1 MSDACLRRAAGTWPE
16 HVIVAKAPSWQGPY
30 RSVTPGRLFA
40 PSPWDPSDEDPFL
53 WQDKRGNFHMLLHH
67 QDNQANQLYLGA
79 HAYSRD
85 GITWTWSPTIA
96 YTKLVEWDDGT
107 SLLMCRR
114 ERPALLLD
122 PTWRVPLALFSAVS
136 DCKRDY
142 MHAQPINQD

>member
-1 MSDACLRRAAGTWPE
+1 M
-16 HVIVAKAPSWQGPY
+16 
-30 RSVTPGRLFA
+30 TPGRLFA